1 MDISFLVLETVGIVY
16 LGLNKSKARKLFM
29 NYMIIIQLFF
39 TVIGMSLF
47 GYFIGDKINPDSSLP
62 ILLTAIG
69 LSVGVIIGFVTLLQ
83 FMKSEERYERRSR
96 H

>member
-1 MDISFLVLETVGIVY
+1 MMIV
-16 LGLNKSKARKLFM
+16 
-29 NYMIIIQLFF
+29 QLFF
-39 TVIGMSLF
+39 TVIGLSLF
-47 GYFIGDKINPDSSLP
+47 GYYLGDRINPDSSLP

-69 LSVGVIIGFVTLLQ
+69 LSLGVIIGFVTILQ